1 MRDKVTRN
9 CVHRPR
15 VSKREASRS
24 GIEPRSFLLT
34 SLKRLTAEPNQL
46 ALYLIPSPTITTFNR
61 TPFSACPSHKAQPD
75 TFSPSDLA
83 QPLTSCFSPGQI
95 YEAGGQKGDGQME
108 ADPTRNC
115 PIPYGDQEESV
126 TGGETLEP
134 FSTPRNFWK
143 GDRNVG
149 GEGAHTRRR
158 LKLTYTGTH
167 FFSFFSF
174 FSFSFFLL
182 QPRRRSADTREQ

>member
-1 MRDKVTRN
+1 MFLSDCEGQSHKKQCFFTDCEGQSQETVCFFLQIVRDKVTRN
-9 CVHRPR
+9 SVPR
-15 VSKREASRS
+15 RRLSKREESRS
-24 GIEPRSFLLT
+24 GIEPRPFLLT
-34 SLKRLTAEPNQL
+34 SLKRLTAEPNRL
-46 ALYLIPSPTITTFNR
+46 ALYLIPSPTINR
-61 TPFSACPSHKAQPD
+61 TPLSACPSHKAQPD

-134 FSTPRNFWK
+134 FSTPQEFLE
-143 GDRNVG
+143 G
-149 GEGAHTRRR
+149 G
-158 LKLTYTGTH
+158 
-167 FFSFFSF
+167 
-174 FSFSFFLL
+174 
-182 QPRRRSADTREQ
+182 